1 MQNRNTTPSS
11 TFPYLRPCYISIS
24 IFMRA
29 SACQPKHQEA
39 NNYHSSSATSALVCH
54 SCAQVLFLFRT
65 SRHESIFVKRT
76 TKPITI
82 GHQQRTQ
89 EEYIRFNKYMY
100 IYWGPGAINRNRTH
114 NQSSAQVARG
124 VTGVNIVKDVPKETE
139 RLGNLSNH
147 GLLRLLLNK
156 HFSLVH

>member
-11 TFPYLRPCYISIS
+11 TFPYLRRPCYISIS

-39 NNYHSSSATSALVCH
+39 NNYHSSSVTSALVCH

-82 GHQQRTQ
+82 GYQQRTQ
-89 EEYIRFNKYMY
+89 EEYIQFNKYMH

-124 VTGVNIVKDVPKETE
+124 VTGVNIGCPQRDRKTGKLIKSWPASPFT
-139 RLGNLSNH
+139 
-147 GLLRLLLNK
+147 
-156 HFSLVH
+156 

>member
-1 MQNRNTTPSS
+1 MQNRNTTPSSS
-11 TFPYLRPCYISIS
+11 TFPYLRPCYISIP
-24 IFMRA
+24 MCVRVRA
-29 SACQPKHQEA
+29 SQITRRQTTTTLLPPT
-39 NNYHSSSATSALVCH
+39 TSLVCH
-54 SCAQVLFLFRT
+54 SCAKVLFLFRT

-114 NQSSAQVARG
+114 NQSSGPSGTRSSR
-124 VTGVNIVKDVPKETE
+124 VNSKGWP
-139 RLGNLSNH
+139 
-147 GLLRLLLNK
+147 
-156 HFSLVH
+156 